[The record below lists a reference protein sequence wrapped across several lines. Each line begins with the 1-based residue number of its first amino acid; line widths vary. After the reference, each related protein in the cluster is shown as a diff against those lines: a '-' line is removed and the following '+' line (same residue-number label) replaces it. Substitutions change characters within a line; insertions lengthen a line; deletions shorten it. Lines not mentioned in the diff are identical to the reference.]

1 MFILDTHLSEKVTK
15 NIHRIENFSGSVF
28 TKENGEFILNKKY
41 KIGTIATK
49 NDHFF
54 LQCEGTKKDFLIEQE
69 HLCGSGEGDFVL
81 AQTIFNPRGK
91 LRVKVVL
98 VLEKST
104 SETLAVWR
112 NKQWHSVKN
121 NNKYT
126 PIQEIKAL
134 KEGDIYL
141 FGNNKNLHLGNS
153 QTATIDEILSLYLF
167 KEEIRLEPYEC
178 DPCVSVPIQEG
189 RVDLRDLPFCTID
202 PIGAKDHDDAIY
214 YDPATKKLYVAIADV
229 SHYVKEGSSLD
240 EAAKLRGFSVYFP
253 NKVFP
258 MLPFILSSD
267 LCSLKP
273 NCVRYAFVC
282 EMTLDLTHFRVT
294 QSSFYEAIIESKNNF
309 SYEMI
314 DEQIS
319 LGTLDR
325 SLESLLSLTQ
335 KLRAIRLDH
344 GYDFR
349 NVELRL
355 LLDSDENLIGV
366 TQSQS
371 TLSHQLVEECMLLAN
386 QESAKKINN
395 FGIFRI
401 HEEPDMKKIDKLLEN
416 LASIGIIVK
425 KKKDIHST
433 IEAIQK
439 EARRFYLEKEVDT
452 LIIQSQQQ
460 ARYSSQRGDHF
471 GLGFS
476 HYSHFTSPIRR
487 YADLLLHRILKTKVI
502 PQDIE
507 SICEQISNKER
518 EIAKM
523 VWDLEARKYARWALD
538 HSTQRYEAILSDLG
552 EKNYATTKLPI
563 EGMKVEITNY
573 QGERLYGTIMVEVLT
588 ADPISKQITG
598 KIVR

>member
-1 MFILDTHLSEKVTK
+1 MFILDAHLGEKVTK
-15 NIHRIENFSGSVF
+15 NIHRIENFDPSVF
-28 TKENGEFILNKKY
+28 TKENGKLILNKKY
-41 KIGTIATK
+41 KIGTIFTK

-69 HLCGSGEGDFVL
+69 HLIGSDEGDFVL

-98 VLEKST
+98 VLEKS
-104 SETLAVWR
+104 SNETLAIWR
-112 NKQWHSVKN
+112 NKQWYSVKN

-126 PIQEIKAL
+126 PIHEINAPQ
-134 KEGDIYL
+134 EGDIYL
-141 FGNNKNLHLGNS
+141 FGANNTLYLGNA
-153 QTATIDEILSLYLF
+153 QNAVIDEILSLYLF
-167 KEEIRLEPYEC
+167 KEEVRLERYEWDPYPNTPQQ
-178 DPCVSVPIQEG
+178 DA
-189 RVDLRDLPFCTID
+189 RKNLTHLPFCTID

-214 YDPATKKLYVAIADV
+214 YDEHTQKLYVAIADV

-273 NCVRYAFVC
+273 NCLRYAFVC
-282 EMTLDLTHFRVT
+282 EITLDLINFEVKE
-294 QSSFYEAIIESKNNF
+294 SSFYEAVIESKNNF
-309 SYEMI
+309 SYEVI

-319 LGTLDR
+319 QGTLDQ
-325 SLESLLSLTQ
+325 SLKALLLITQ
-335 KLRAIRLDH
+335 KRRAIRLHH

-355 LLDSDENLIGV
+355 HLDNAENLIGV
-366 TQSQS
+366 TESQS
-371 TLSHQLVEECMLLAN
+371 TLSHHLVEECMLLAN

-416 LASIGIIVK
+416 LASIGILVK

-487 YADLLLHRILKTKVI
+487 YADLLLHRILKSKTVPK
-502 PQDIE
+502 DIE
-507 SICEQISNKER
+507 SLCEQISNKER

-523 VWDLEARKYARWALD
+523 VWDLEARKYARWAMG
-538 HSTQRYEAILSDLG
+538 HPNQRYEAILSDLG

-563 EGMKVEITNY
+563 EGMKIEITNY
-573 QGERLYGTIMVEVLT
+573 QGERLYGTIVVEVVL